1 MIQGDLL
8 LILLALPFA
17 GSLLAAASPTNV
29 RHAEAWLSGA
39 VAAAGLGIVAA
50 LYPVVAAGGAV
61 RARIE
66 WLPEYGVDVTLRM
79 DGLAWIFMA
88 LIMGIG
94 GLVVLYSRYY
104 LSPRDPAPRFYCC
117 LLAFMGAM
125 AGIVLAGNLILLT
138 IFWELTSLFSFL
150 LIGYWHQS
158 TAARDGARMA
168 LIVTGGGGLCLL
180 AGMLLLGHVAG
191 SYELDA
197 VLAAGE
203 RIRGHHLYL
212 PVLLLVLIG
221 AFTKSAQFPFHFWL
235 PNAMAA
241 PTPVSAYLH
250 SATMVK
256 AGVFLLVRFWPAL
269 GGTDEWFWIVTSA
282 GMTTFLLGAF
292 FALFQHDL
300 KGLLAYSTV
309 SHLGLITTL
318 AGLGTPL
325 AIVAAIFHIMNHA
338 VFKASLFMAAGII
351 DHETGT
357 RDMRRLSGL
366 RHAMPITATLA
377 IVASGAMAG
386 VPLLNGFL
394 SKEMFFAEAFEAG
407 KGSLLDPATTWGA
420 LIASSFSVAYSLR
433 FIHQVFFGPP
443 PTDLPREP
451 HEPPRF
457 MRFPVEILVV
467 TCLVVGI
474 VPAMTV
480 GPYLHMAVVS
490 VLGPDTPAY
499 SLTLWHGINAPLIM
513 SVVALGA
520 GTAIYALLAGRLE
533 RSPEGP
539 PVLRLLKG
547 QRIFERSLVTFWW
560 RWPRALYRLA
570 GTERLQPQL
579 RILVLLALGALG
591 WQVWDTGLL
600 GAPVR
605 TLDLDPIF
613 ALVWLAGAA
622 CAIGAAWQ
630 AKYHRFAALAFL
642 GGAGVV
648 TCVTFVWFSAPDLA
662 VTQVLVEIITTVL
675 LLLGLRWLPK
685 RLELIARD
693 VEFPARL
700 RRTADLVVAVACGA
714 GIAAIAHAVMTR
726 PLRSETAAYFLE
738 NAYSEGG
745 GTNVVNVILVDFR
758 AFDTFGEITVLGIV
772 GLTVFALLRR
782 FRPGRDSV
790 EPPEQQRIQSDSD
803 AGSGR
808 EQGVTVQ
815 DYLRV
820 PSVVMQWMFPA
831 IILLVGSPLPARPRP
846 AGRRLRGRGGA
857 RHRLPAAVSRRRR
870 ALGRGQ
876 AAHPAAA
883 LDGSGPADR
892 RGHRRG
898 RAAPRLSVPDRERP
912 LRDAAGGRRRAARHR
927 AALRPRGLR
936 ARRWRHHRRPGRAR
950 PPVAA
955 HRPGPGAG
963 GGGGRGGTAAR
974 RPGGGGGLMELVLSL
989 AIGVLVA
996 SGVWLLLRPR
1006 TYQVI
1011 FGLALLSYGVNLFIF
1026 SMGRL
1031 RVGASAIVTKA
1042 GALDPAGYVDPVP
1055 QALVLTAIVI
1065 SFATTA
1071 LFLVVVIASRGFT
1084 DTDHVDGREPHE

>member
-39 VAAAGLGIVAA
+39 VAVAGLGIVAA

-467 TCLVVGI
+467 DLPRRRHRSGDD
-474 VPAMTV
+474 
-480 GPYLHMAVVS
+480 GR
-490 VLGPDTPAY
+490 
-499 SLTLWHGINAPLIM
+499 TLSAHGGG
-513 SVVALGA
+513 LGA
-520 GTAIYALLAGRLE
+520 RARYA
-533 RSPEGP
+533 
-539 PVLRLLKG
+539 
-547 QRIFERSLVTFWW
+547 
-560 RWPRALYRLA
+560 
-570 GTERLQPQL
+570 RLQP
-579 RILVLLALGALG
+579 
-591 WQVWDTGLL
+591 
-600 GAPVR
+600 
-605 TLDLDPIF
+605 
-613 ALVWLAGAA
+613 
-622 CAIGAAWQ
+622 
-630 AKYHRFAALAFL
+630 HALARHQRAADHER
-642 GGAGVV
+642 GGARRRHG
-648 TCVTFVWFSAPDLA
+648 DL
-662 VTQVLVEIITTVL
+662 
-675 LLLGLRWLPK
+675 
-685 RLELIARD
+685 
-693 VEFPARL
+693 
-700 RRTADLVVAVACGA
+700 
-714 GIAAIAHAVMTR
+714 
-726 PLRSETAAYFLE
+726 
-738 NAYSEGG
+738 
-745 GTNVVNVILVDFR
+745 
-758 AFDTFGEITVLGIV
+758 
-772 GLTVFALLRR
+772 
-782 FRPGRDSV
+782 
-790 EPPEQQRIQSDSD
+790 
-803 AGSGR
+803 
-808 EQGVTVQ
+808 
-815 DYLRV
+815 
-820 PSVVMQWMFPA
+820 
-831 IILLVGSPLPARPRP
+831 RP
-846 AGRRLRGRGGA
+846 AGRPAGAEPRGT
-857 RHRLPAAVSRRRR
+857 
-870 ALGRGQ
+870 
-876 AAHPAAA
+876 AAA
-883 LDGSGPADR
+883 AAAQGPADL
-892 RGHRRG
+892 
-898 RAAPRLSVPDRERP
+898 RAQPRHLLVA
-912 LRDAAGGRRRAARHR
+912 LAARALPARRHR
-927 AALRPRGLR
+927 AAAAAASHPGACSPSARWAGRSGTPACWELRSGRSISIR
-936 ARRWRHHRRPGRAR
+936 SSRWSGWPAPPAPSARPGRR
-950 PPVAA
+950 
-955 HRPGPGAG
+955 
-963 GGGGRGGTAAR
+963 
-974 RPGGGGGLMELVLSL
+974 S
-989 AIGVLVA
+989 
-996 SGVWLLLRPR
+996 
-1006 TYQVI
+1006 
-1011 FGLALLSYGVNLFIF
+1011 
-1026 SMGRL
+1026 
-1031 RVGASAIVTKA
+1031 
-1042 GALDPAGYVDPVP
+1042 
-1055 QALVLTAIVI
+1055 
-1065 SFATTA
+1065 TTA
-1071 LFLVVVIASRGFT
+1071 SPPWPSSAGQAWS
-1084 DTDHVDGREPHE
+1084 PA